1 MSQTCVTIAYQF
13 NKGVDMNNWDKGNL
27 DFILNSTDADMEDFL
42 SWASDED
49 LRYALELLQTARA
62 ELEIVEIE
70 LLDTDAV
77 EDLSQ
82 AQAVLERFRL

>member
-1 MSQTCVTIAYQF
+1 
-13 NKGVDMNNWDKGNL
+13 MNNWDKENL
-27 DFILNSTDADMEDFL
+27 NFILNSDDADMEDFL

-49 LRYALELLQTARA
+49 LRYALELIQIAKN
-62 ELEIVEIE
+62 ELAMQEIE
-70 LLDTDAV
+70 MLENKAV

>member
-1 MSQTCVTIAYQF
+1 
-13 NKGVDMNNWDKGNL
+13 MNNWDKGNL

-49 LRYALELLQTARA
+49 LMYALELIT
-62 ELEIVEIE
+62 EIE
-70 LLDTDAV
+70 MLDVEAV

>member
-1 MSQTCVTIAYQF
+1 
-13 NKGVDMNNWDKGNL
+13 MNNWDKGNL
-27 DFILNSTDADMEDFL
+27 DFILNSTDEDMEDFL

-49 LRYALELLQTARA
+49 LRYALELIQIAKN
-62 ELEIVEIE
+62 ELAIQEIE
-70 LLDTDAV
+70 MLDTKSD

>member
-1 MSQTCVTIAYQF
+1 MHYRF

-49 LRYALELLQTARA
+49 LKYALELIQIAKN
-62 ELEIVEIE
+62 ELAIQEIE
-70 LLDTDAV
+70 M
-77 EDLSQ
+77 
-82 AQAVLERFRL
+82 LEAKPLRIFHKHRQC

>member
-1 MSQTCVTIAYQF
+1 
-13 NKGVDMNNWDKGNL
+13 MNNWDKGNL
-27 DFILNSTDADMEDFL
+27 DFILNSSDADMEDFL

-49 LRYALELLQTARA
+49 LRYALELIHAA
-62 ELEIVEIE
+62 KSELAVQEIE
-70 LLDTDAV
+70 LLEADAD

>member
-1 MSQTCVTIAYQF
+1 MHYRF

-27 DFILNSTDADMEDFL
+27 NFILNSTDADMEDFL

-49 LRYALELLQTARA
+49 LRYALELIQLAKA
-62 ELEIVEIE
+62 ELEVKEIE
-70 LLDTDAV
+70 MLETEAN
-77 EDLSQ
+77 EDFSQ

>member
-1 MSQTCVTIAYQF
+1 
-13 NKGVDMNNWDKGNL
+13 MNNWDKGNL
-27 DFILNSTDADMEDFL
+27 DFILNSTDEDMEDFL

-49 LRYALELLQTARA
+49 LRYALELIQLAKADLAAQ
-62 ELEIVEIE
+62 EIE
-70 LLDTDAV
+70 MLENKAV